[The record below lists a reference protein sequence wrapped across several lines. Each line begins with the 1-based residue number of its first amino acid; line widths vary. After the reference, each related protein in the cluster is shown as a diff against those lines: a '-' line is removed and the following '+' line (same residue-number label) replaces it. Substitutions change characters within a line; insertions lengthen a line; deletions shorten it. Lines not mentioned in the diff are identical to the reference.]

1 MATKTLQSKI
11 VSTEVTK
18 TVSGQSEKTVKITV
32 QTDYDGTMI
41 VQVYLRTSI
50 FKKKVLIFC

>member
-32 QTDYDGTMI
+32 QTDYVGTMI
-41 VQVYLRTSI
+41 VQVYLRTLI
-50 FKKKVLIFC
+50 FKKKS